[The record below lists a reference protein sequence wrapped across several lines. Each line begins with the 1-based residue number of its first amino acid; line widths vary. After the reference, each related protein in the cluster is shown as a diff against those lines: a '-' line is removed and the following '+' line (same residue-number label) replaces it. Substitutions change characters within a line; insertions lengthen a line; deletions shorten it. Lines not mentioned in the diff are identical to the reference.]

1 MSDETRISDCRFCG
15 QTAMVEAKSEAE
27 ALHLATMQCNC
38 LNAQVYQE
46 THMKAEEAAEE
57 MKKLYLDENVPEEVI
72 LMMAQNI
79 ILMRD
84 NQLAEAQYKLPS
96 GKKLKMKYNGSDY
109 TIECSKAD
117 KKKVHV

>member
-1 MSDETRISDCRFCG
+1 MSDTAKFSACKYCG
-15 QTAMVEAKSEAE
+15 QTAMVEAQTEAE

-38 LNAQVYQE
+38 FSAKGYQE
-46 THMKAEEAAEE
+46 THTKAEEATAE
-57 MKKLYLDENVPEEVI
+57 MKKLYFDESVPEEVI
-72 LMMAQNI
+72 LMMAGNI
-79 ILMRD
+79 VLMRD
-84 NQLAEAQYKLPS
+84 NHLAEVQYKLPT

>member
-1 MSDETRISDCRFCG
+1 MRKCRQMQNYIKPLIVSLCLLLTGCG
-15 QTAMVEAKSEAE
+15 TIGLAQEATFESA
-27 ALHLATMQCNC
+27 
-38 LNAQVYQE
+38 Y
-46 THMKAEEAAEE
+46 
-57 MKKLYLDENVPEEVI
+57 ENVPEEVI

>member
-1 MSDETRISDCRFCG
+1 MSDETRISGCRFCG

-38 LNAQVYQE
+38 LSAQVYQE
-46 THMKAEEAAEE
+46 THTKAEEATAE
-57 MKKLYLDENVPEEVI
+57 MKKMYFDESVPEEVI
-72 LMMAQNI
+72 LMMAGNI
-79 ILMRD
+79 VLMRD
-84 NQLAEAQYKLPS
+84 NHLAEVQYKLTT

-109 TIECSKAD
+109 TIECSKSD